1 MRQAILRRF
10 TRRHEGDDQGM
21 ALPLVAVMMI
31 VLLGVSA
38 FAVDLGWLYLNA
50 ARVQRAADSAALAG
64 VVFLPGDT
72 TGVNNNIF
80 GAANANSYDIGT
92 INNAPVAGGGPDDL
106 DWRQLADNKL
116 EVTLATAIPT
126 FFVKLFG
133 FDSFDITR
141 VATAEY
147 VKPVPMG
154 SPANCFGI
162 GGSTT
167 DAGLVTNGVNARAVC
182 NGYTQNFW
190 AAMNG
195 RRTAKEHGD
204 PYGVEC
210 ITGNGGC
217 GGGINSDYDPNYYY
231 GVEMPAGKT
240 FLDVWIWDGGFYDR
254 ASFAEAGDEESL
266 GNSASGGTNM
276 TFTLFRP
283 DDTPLNPTN
292 NTVVTTCSTGGP
304 NPTTIN
310 SGADSGTHLN
320 RWFRL
325 CRFAPAGGVPAG
337 IYVVKVQNGGNI
349 GGNNGY
355 SIMASSNNIS
365 ATSFPRLFAIDDM
378 SIFTNSASGT
388 ATVYLAEV
396 EPVHANKTLELSFF
410 DPGEGAGNATMTVV
424 PPPGVGTVSCSW
436 TATNGSS
443 GSTCSIP
450 TTISGVAQFNSHWIT
465 MEIGIPTNYTCTTD
479 CFWKMNLVLNT
490 SHDRTTWKA
499 RVIGNPVRLVP
510 NE

>member
-1 MRQAILRRF
+1 MKQVILERF
-10 TRRHEGDDQGM
+10 ARRHDGEDAGM
-21 ALPLVAVMMI
+21 ALPLVAAMLV

-38 FAVDLGWLYLNA
+38 FAVDLGWLYLNG
-50 ARVQRAADSAALAG
+50 ARLQRAADSAALAG

-72 TGVNNNIF
+72 AGVNNNTL

-92 INNAPVAGGGPDDL
+92 INNNPVAGGGPDDL

-116 EVTLATAIPT
+116 EVTVATQIPT

-141 VATAEY
+141 MATAEY

-167 DAGLVTNGVNARAVC
+167 TDGLTSPNGTNARTVC
-182 NGYTQNFW
+182 NAYTQNFW

-217 GGGINSDYDPNYYY
+217 GGANSDYDPNYYY

-240 FLDVWIWDGGFYDR
+240 FLDLWIYDGGFYDR

-266 GNSASGGTNM
+266 SNSATGGTNM

-283 DDTPLNPTN
+283 DDTPLNPSN
-292 NTVVTTCSTGGP
+292 NTVVATCSTGGP

-310 SGADSGTHLN
+310 SGSASGTHRN
-320 RWFRL
+320 RWYRL
-325 CRFAPAGGVPAG
+325 CRVDNPPAG
-337 IYVVKVQNGGNI
+337 IFVLKVQNGGNI

-355 SIMASSNNIS
+355 SIMASANNIN

-378 SIFTNSASGT
+378 SIFTNSATGS

-396 EPVHANKTLELSFF
+396 DPVHANKTLELSFF
-410 DPGEGAGNATMTVV
+410 DPGEGAGNATMEVIA
-424 PPPGVGTVSCSW
+424 PPGTGAISCSW
-436 TATNGSS
+436 TATNGTS
-443 GSTCSIP
+443 GSSCSIN
-450 TTISGVAQFNSHWIT
+450 TTVGGVAQFNSHWIT
-465 MEIGIPTNYTCTTD
+465 MEIGIPSGYNCTTD
-479 CFWKMNLVLNT
+479 CFWKMDLDLNT